1 MEYSL
6 ELTEEEI
13 AIIGSY
19 MKSLDVFC
27 LDVKFVDYNII
38 PDGIVVLNYSL
49 SQDFNGSIINTNG
62 KIRLEEAR
70 HILKGYR
77 FKEQQLEKQIIKEPE
92 PILPAQVNYDL
103 PIDDLIIKLK
113 ALLEQIEPVKD
124 NPHYLN
130 DDKGIRVNLTPLA
143 DNTTYSKISD
153 NVLRASNIN

>member
-6 ELTEEEI
+6 DLTEQEI

-19 MKSLDVFC
+19 IKSLDVFC
-27 LDVKFVDYNII
+27 IDAKFIDYEII
-38 PDGIVVLNYSL
+38 PDGIVVLNFQV
-49 SQDFNGSIINTNG
+49 SQSFNGSIINTNG

-77 FKEQQLEKQIIKEPE
+77 LKEQLEPVAIIKEPE
-92 PILPAQVNYDL
+92 PIVPAQVNSDS

-113 ALLEQIEPVKD
+113 ALLGQIEPAKD
-124 NPHYLN
+124 SPRYFN
-130 DDKGIRVNLTPLA
+130 DDKGARVNLTPLA

-153 NVLRASNIN
+153 NVLRATDIN

>member
-6 ELTEEEI
+6 ELTEEEL

-27 LDVKFVDYNII
+27 IDVKFRNYEII
-38 PDGIVVLNYSL
+38 PDGIVVLNYQL
-49 SQDFNGSIINTNG
+49 SQNFNNSIININS

-70 HILKGYR
+70 HLLKGYR
-77 FKEQQLEKQIIKEPE
+77 FKEQLEPITTIKEPE
-92 PILPAQVNYDL
+92 PITDVQDS

-113 ALLEQIEPVKD
+113 DLLEQVEQPVKD
-124 NPHYLN
+124 SPRYFY
-130 DDKGIRVNLTPLA
+130 DDKGVKVNLTPLA